1 MKIFLDTANVDEI
14 KKAAEL
20 GLVDG
25 ITTNPTLIAKE
36 GAGFKERIEEIC
48 SIIPGD
54 VSAETISTDWQG
66 MVKEGK
72 ELATWAPNVVVK
84 APCTVDGLRATK
96 ALADEG
102 IKVNVTLIFTP
113 TQGLLACKNGAY
125 IISPFVGR
133 LDDLGLDGMEL
144 VRDLVVIKENYGF
157 ATQILAASIRTIT
170 HVTEAA
176 KAGSDIATLPA
187 SVFNLLYKHTLTDA
201 GMTRFLSDW
210 KNLPNYEEAIF
221 PKKQAQAAGS
231 R

>member
-1 MKIFLDTANVDEI
+1 MKIFLDTANLEEI
-14 KKAAEL
+14 RKAAEL

-36 GAGFKERIEEIC
+36 GAGFKQQIQEIC

-84 APCTVDGLRATK
+84 APCTPDGLRATK
-96 ALADEG
+96 ALSDEG
-102 IKVNVTLIFTP
+102 IKVNVTLIFSAA
-113 TQGLLACKNGAY
+113 QGLLACKNGAY
-125 IISPFVGR
+125 IISPFIGR

-144 VRDLVVIKENYGF
+144 VRELVEIKHNYDYR
-157 ATQILAASIRTIT
+157 AQVLAASIRTPN
-170 HVTEAA
+170 HVIEAA
-176 KAGSDIATLPA
+176 KAGADIATLPA
-187 SVFNLLYKHTLTDA
+187 AVFNSLFKHALTDV
-201 GMTRFLSDW
+201 GMTRFLADW
-210 KNLPNYEEAIF
+210 KTLPNYEEAIF
-221 PKKQAQAAGS
+221 PKKQAAGA

>member
-1 MKIFLDTANVDEI
+1 MKIFLDTANTDEI
-14 KKAAEL
+14 RKAAEL

-36 GAGFKERIEEIC
+36 SAGFKERIQEIC

-54 VSAETISTDWQG
+54 VSAETISTDWEG
-66 MVKEGK
+66 MLKEGR

-113 TQGLLACKNGAY
+113 TQGLLACKAGAY

-157 ATQILAASIRTIT
+157 STQVLAASIRTIT
-170 HVTEAA
+170 HVTESA
-176 KAGSDIATLPA
+176 KAGADIATLPA
-187 SVFNLLYKHTLTDA
+187 AVFNLLYKHTLTDA

-210 KNLPNYEEAIF
+210 KTLPNYEEAIF
-221 PKKQAQAAGS
+221 PKKQAAGA

>member
-1 MKIFLDTANVDEI
+1 MKIFLDTANVEEI
-14 KKAAEL
+14 RKAAEL

-36 GAGFKERIEEIC
+36 GAGFKERIQEIC

-66 MVKEGK
+66 MLKEGR

-84 APCTVDGLRATK
+84 APCTPDGLRVTK
-96 ALADEG
+96 ALADGG
-102 IKVNVTLIFTP
+102 IKVNVTLVFSAA
-113 TQGLLACKNGAY
+113 QGMLACKNGAY

-133 LDDLGLDGMEL
+133 LDDLGLDGMQL
-144 VRDLVVIKENYGF
+144 VRDLVEIKENYDF
-157 ATQILAASIRTIT
+157 STQVLAASIRTPN
-170 HVTEAA
+170 HVIEAA
-176 KAGSDIATLPA
+176 KARADISTLPA
-187 SVFNLLYKHTLTDA
+187 SVFTSLFKHALTDS

-210 KNLPNYEEAIF
+210 KTLPNYEEAIF
-221 PKKQAQAAGS
+221 PKKQAASA